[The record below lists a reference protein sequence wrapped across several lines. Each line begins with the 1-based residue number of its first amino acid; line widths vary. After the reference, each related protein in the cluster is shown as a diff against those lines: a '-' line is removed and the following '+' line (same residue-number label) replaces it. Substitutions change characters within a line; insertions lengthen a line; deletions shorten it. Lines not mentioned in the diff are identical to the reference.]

1 MKKLLLV
8 MLLLPVFQMLKAQE
22 ELVKWTFPTGQ
33 LTDTV
38 QNGTNPLN
46 LTRTIRIEGAGP
58 ITMTNGV
65 TAGDYAATATNW
77 NDGMDVENWNVRF
90 KTTGYDHVKI
100 SSKQRAGGSNGG
112 PADFKLQY
120 KLGSSG
126 VWADIVGGTVT
137 LLNDWF
143 AGVVTDLELP
153 AECQNQETTVNIR
166 WVMTSNIDVLG
177 GNVFATGVSK
187 IDEIIVTGMLITGI
201 NNIAVPQLKSFPNPS
216 ISDFSITLP
225 DETNTLE
232 IYNSNGQKVYSIL
245 PEKEI
250 INVEKLLPAGLYF
263 IKATANGRV
272 FLTKHIAR

>member
-77 NDGMDVENWNVRF
+77 NDGMDVKNWNVRF

-187 IDEIIVTGMLITGI
+187 IDEIIVTGMPITGI
-201 NNIAVPQLKSFPNPS
+201 EETEDQQPHTFPNPS
-216 ISDFSITLP
+216 GSSFSISIP
-225 DETNTLE
+225 NAINRIE
-232 IYNSNGQKVYSIL
+232 IYTNSGTLVYSAI
-245 PEKEI
+245 PEKGLMSI
-250 INVEKLLPAGLYF
+250 EKSLPTGLYF
-263 IKATANGRV
+263 IKAISKGKVTII
-272 FLTKHIAR
+272 KHILQ

>member
-8 MLLLPVFQMLKAQE
+8 MLLLPVFQLLQAQE

-33 LTDTV
+33 FSDTV

-77 NDGMDVENWNVRF
+77 NAGMDVKNWNVRF
-90 KTTGYDHVKI
+90 KTTGYYHVKI

-120 KLGSSG
+120 RLGSSDA
-126 VWADIVGGTVT
+126 WADVPGGTVT
-137 LLNDWF
+137 LGNDWF
-143 AGVVTDLELP
+143 IGVITDLELP
-153 AECQNQETTVNIR
+153 AGCQNQATTVNIR

-177 GNVFATGVSK
+177 GSIFASGVSK
-187 IDEIIVTGMLITGI
+187 IDEIIVTGMPTTGI
-201 NNIAVPQLKSFPNPS
+201 EETEAQQLNAFPNPS
-216 ISDFSITLP
+216 GSTFSISIP
-225 DETNTLE
+225 NGINGIE
-232 IYNSNGQKVYSIL
+232 IYTNSGQLVYSAI
-245 PEKEI
+245 PEKEL
-250 INVEKLLPAGLYF
+250 INVQKSLPAGLYF
-263 IKATANGRV
+263 IKAMSNGKV
-272 FLTKHIAR
+272 EIIKHIVQ